1 MIINPNMNSIGGV
14 SHSDFVRNAQH
25 VGMQRQGVSKTEG
38 ESPEVAQDA
47 VQISSQ
53 ARTEETGKSGKA
65 GQTGDAEQAG
75 QSGQTGETGQAGQTG
90 QAGNAGQAGQTGQT
104 GNAGQAG
111 QTGSSEEA
119 ENPGEQTD
127 GGCGNSSGVD
137 YNSGMP
143 GASMGGAQESQ
154 NTQNNSGANPGANT
168 GGSNEEG
175 SVANNPVEEMK
186 LLQQLEAEQ
195 QQVEAIW
202 IEMMEARRK
211 HMADM
216 MKIIMDTQTSIN
228 EIVQA
233 ICQTQIAVSDRV
245 MEGWDKVIW
254 GGR

>member
-1 MIINPNMNSIGGV
+1 MIINSNMNSIGGV

-143 GASMGGAQESQ
+143 GASMVGAQESQ
-154 NTQNNSGANPGANT
+154 DTQNTSGANPGANS
-168 GGSNEEG
+168 GGSSEEG
-175 SVANNPVEEMK
+175 TVANNPVEEMK